1 MLWFLFFMLL
11 ALDRPVARLAGV
23 VAVLKDIG
31 TAWVFGILL
40 LEGQI
45 AS

>member
-1 MLWFLFFMLL
+1 MRWSGS
-11 ALDRPVARLAGV
+11 AAVAILEG
-23 VAVLKDIG
+23 IG

-45 AS
+45 AF